1 MGNADCI
8 ELERSPAHHGDLI
21 KHSLRRVLV
30 GTYQSARAEFHTPE
44 VAHHDHGN
52 VLNFGTTQDLQH
64 GLTRRASWFPII
76 ARAFNRLGIIHVHN
90 ERSAVVTSIRIPRS
104 HVVNKLPRLFLRC
117 GSSGDANEVGAFNLN
132 FGRPFV
138 IGREEIAGLIH

>member
-21 KHSLRRVLV
+21 EHSLRRVLV

-64 GLTRRASWFPII
+64 GLSRRASWFPII

-90 ERSAVVTSIRIPRS
+90 ERSAVVTSIRIPRA

-117 GSSGDANEVGAFNLN
+117 GAAGDANEVGAFNLN
-132 FGRPFV
+132 FGHPFV
-138 IGREEIAGLIH
+138 IGRAEIAGLIH